1 MKEREREGDREKI
14 IERKREGVQY
24 TNMYKQSYRWIE
36 RSRERIGQ
44 MK

>member
-1 MKEREREGDREKI
+1 M
-14 IERKREGVQY
+14 ERKREGVQY

-44 MK
+44 MKRKEDFETESNKKE